1 MKGQDIV
8 VLLKLIS
15 LHNEGQRHERGG
27 SNDDDVVSIRGLAN
41 SLEISKSEISLSL
54 NRSLYSGLA
63 QKDLQSGR
71 PAANRRALCD
81 FMFSGLKYVFPVHP
95 GPLVRGL
102 PTSFHAP
109 MLQGRLLSQMEY
121 PFVWPHAK
129 GEVKGQAIEPLFK
142 SIPVAVQR
150 DAFLYQCLAL
160 VDAIRT
166 GAARETRLAQQILKE
181 RLGV

>member
-1 MKGQDIV
+1 MKGQDV
-8 VLLKLIS
+8 VILLKLIS
-15 LHNEGQRHERGG
+15 VQNEGHLHDRAG
-27 SNDDDVVSIRGLAN
+27 SSDDDLVSVRGLAN

-63 QKDLQSGR
+63 LKDRQSGR
-71 PAANRRALCD
+71 PVANRRALCD
-81 FMFSGLKYVFPVHP
+81 FMLSGLKYVFPVHP

-109 MLQGRLLSQMEY
+109 MLQGQLLSQMEY

-129 GEVKGQAIEPLFK
+129 GDVKGQAIEPLFK
-142 SIPVAVQR
+142 SVPVAVQR
-150 DAFLYQCLAL
+150 DFFLYECLAL

-166 GAARETRLAQQILKE
+166 GAAREMHLAQPILRE